1 MNEDE
6 ANAEKWKKN
15 QPGADFVARV
25 FMAGTSVANE
35 EKRLIVAP
43 STMLPDIG
51 TELCRQRFRISE
63 WHDLDGSVGSRMAL
77 RGHSE
82 AGRRLWVHLLELDN
96 TSAVVTPAADRV
108 IVAAPT
114 LEEGAEAFA
123 RAFDFV
129 RFSQRICFQSQRTPP
144 HVVTTG
150 PKTVSLEV
158 ASERGDAVPYPRFA
172 SSLEF

>member
-25 FMAGTSVANE
+25 FMAGASVASE
-35 EKRLIVAP
+35 ETRLIVAP
-43 STMLPDIG
+43 ATMLPDIG

-96 TSAVVTPAADRV
+96 TSAVITPGADRV
-108 IVAAPT
+108 IVVTPT
-114 LEEGAEAFA
+114 FEEGAGSLA
-123 RAFDFV
+123 RAIEFA
-129 RFSQRICFQSQRTPP
+129 RFSQRICFQSQRNPP
-144 HVVTTG
+144 HIVTTG
-150 PKTVSLEV
+150 PKTVALEV
-158 ASERGDAVPYPRFA
+158 GSERGDAIEYPRYS